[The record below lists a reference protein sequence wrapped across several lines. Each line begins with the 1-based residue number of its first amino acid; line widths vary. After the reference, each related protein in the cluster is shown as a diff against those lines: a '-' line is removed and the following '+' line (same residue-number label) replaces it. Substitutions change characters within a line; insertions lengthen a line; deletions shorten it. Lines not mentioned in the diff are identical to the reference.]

1 LLDREEVL
9 KEWVDD
15 NVKIHNLSK
24 ATWSEYLK
32 GVQTF
37 LEENKAKK
45 LPLMVKALMETMEE
59 RAKEEYV
66 RSQAFVG
73 ERKLNMQRRILYHS
87 FRRCRA
93 ENRMKFLTYFR
104 NNDHMLGDV
113 LFIKSIHQSLL
124 SNSKVLFYGKQSH
137 AHTITQY
144 LLHGEKYEV
153 IFKIEHR
160 SDNAPVELTDL
171 AKALDTLKKKKK
183 KRKKKKE
190 TKVENKETTEADTT
204 SAD

>member
-104 NNDHMLGDV
+104 NNGKLACHSWPARIGASYAQGESRLDYS
-113 LFIKSIHQSLL
+113 LF
-124 SNSKVLFYGKQSH
+124 F
-137 AHTITQY
+137 A
-144 LLHGEKYEV
+144 
-153 IFKIEHR
+153 
-160 SDNAPVELTDL
+160 
-171 AKALDTLKKKKK
+171 
-183 KRKKKKE
+183 
-190 TKVENKETTEADTT
+190 
-204 SAD
+204 